1 MIQCAAIVIDNEC
14 PCQEVHCQYRSI
26 IGWYQFIKANICM
39 LNSAPSFHYP
49 ACPNSCEVDSIL
61 HEDMEAHKATGSL
74 EEMKCP
80 NHCGKLGFTE
90 TVHG

>member
-1 MIQCAAIVIDNEC
+1 
-14 PCQEVHCQYRSI
+14 
-26 IGWYQFIKANICM
+26 M